1 MLDWLKRRGVS
12 ERRRT
17 DKPSAGAAPAGRAM
31 SGEYVFLYQ
40 YLEKRYADTVVLT
53 FAQIEDLLGF
63 TLPDVARSQGEWW
76 TRPAPSD
83 HADSWI
89 LAHRTAVPNLNAG
102 IVVFERAA

>member
-12 ERRRT
+12 VRRT
-17 DKPSAGAAPAGRAM
+17 VDEPANVRPAGRVM
-31 SGEYVFLYQ
+31 SGEYLFLYE

-63 TLPDVARSQGEWW
+63 TLPEVARLQREWW
-76 TRPAPSD
+76 TRPVPSG

-89 LAHRTAVPNLNAG
+89 LAHRTAVPNLNAK

>member
-12 ERRRT
+12 PRRAAQEQ
-17 DKPSAGAAPAGRAM
+17 SSAAPTGRVM
-31 SGEYVFLYQ
+31 SGEYLFLYQ

-63 TLPDVARSQGEWW
+63 TLPDVARLQREWW
-76 TRPAPSD
+76 TRPAPSG

-89 LAHRTAVPNLNAG
+89 LAHRTAVPNLNAK